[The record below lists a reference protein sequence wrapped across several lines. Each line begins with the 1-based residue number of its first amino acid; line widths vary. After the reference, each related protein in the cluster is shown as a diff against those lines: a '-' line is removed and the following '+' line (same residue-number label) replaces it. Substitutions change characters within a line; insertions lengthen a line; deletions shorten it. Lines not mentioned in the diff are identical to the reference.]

1 MTAALQ
7 NDLIKTVDDLHYYL
21 VQAMK
26 IEHATIP
33 PYITAL
39 YSMKPGTNLEAFH
52 ILRTVAVEEMLHLT
66 LAANVFNAVGG
77 NMKATLTGAD
87 FIPVYPTVLPT
98 GETDFEVGLSKFSR
112 ETVKTF
118 LNIERSKEAE
128 RGQPLVVPR
137 EQKNYLLKVH
147 NHQLHNEESPDP
159 TLHYSFYSIGQFY
172 AEIIR
177 GLHALYS
184 KMGDELFCGDR
195 SKQVTKE
202 YYYDGGGE
210 IIPVTDLTSAIRAL
224 REIQEQGEGSG
235 KERIYDGDRELSH
248 YYRFQQML
256 INDDGD
262 QNFGQYYTIN
272 KEDPEASDLPNHPTG
287 EKFAMDWDAA
297 YPIID
302 NPKLSDFTEGSEVYT
317 AAAEFQSAYSQFLA
331 QLEFAFNGHP
341 EKLLPA
347 VGGMFRLKYQ
357 AEHLV
362 KNPLPGMPGVNAA
375 PVYRID

>member
-1 MTAALQ
+1 MTTTLQ
-7 NDLIKTVDDLHYYL
+7 NDLIQTVEDLHYYL

-26 IEHATIP
+26 VEHATIP

-39 YSMKPGTNLEAFH
+39 YSMKPGTNIEAFQ

-66 LAANVFNAVGG
+66 LVANVFNAVGG
-77 NMKATLTGAD
+77 DIKSTLTGAD
-87 FIPVYPTVLPT
+87 FIPTYPTVLPT

-137 EQKNYLLKVH
+137 EQKNYLLKVQ
-147 NHQLHNEESPDP
+147 NRE
-159 TLHYSFYSIGQFY
+159 LHYNFYSIGQFY

-184 KMGDELFCGDR
+184 KMGDALFCGDR
-195 SKQVTKE
+195 SRQVTKE

-210 IIPVTDLTSAIRAL
+210 IIPVTDLPSAILAL

-248 YYRFQQML
+248 FYRFQQL
-256 INDDGD
+256 VLNEDGD
-262 QNFGQYYTIN
+262 ENSGQYYTVN
-272 KEDPEASDLPNHPTG
+272 REDPEQSDLPNHPTG
-287 EKFAMDWDAA
+287 AKFAMDWDAV
-297 YPIID
+297 YPIIE
-302 NPKLSDFTEGSEVYT
+302 NPQLRDFTEGSEVY
-317 AAAEFQSAYSQFLA
+317 AAAQEFQTSYSDFLA
-331 QLEFAFNGHP
+331 KLEYAFDGHP
-341 EKLLPA
+341 EELLPA

-362 KNPLPGMPGVNAA
+362 KNPLPGRDGVNAA
-375 PVYRID
+375 PIYRLD

>member
-1 MTAALQ
+1 MTVILQ
-7 NDLIKTVDDLHYYL
+7 NDLIQTVEDLHYYL
-21 VQAMK
+21 GQAMK

-39 YSMKPGTNLEAFH
+39 YSMKPGSNIEAFQ

-77 NMKATLTGAD
+77 NIKSVLTAPD
-87 FIPVYPTVLPT
+87 FIPTYPTVLPT

-112 ETVKTF
+112 ETIQTF

-128 RGQPLVVPR
+128 PGQPLVMPR
-137 EQKNYLLKVH
+137 EQKNYILKVR
-147 NHQLHNEESPDP
+147 NHEP
-159 TLHYSFYSIGQFY
+159 HYSFYSIGQFY

-177 GLHALYS
+177 GLHALH
-184 KMGDELFCGDR
+184 KEMGDALFCGDR

-210 IIPVTDLTSAIRAL
+210 IIPVYDLTSSIMAL

-248 YYRFQQML
+248 YYRFQQLL
-256 INDDGD
+256 IDEDH
-262 QNFGQYYTIN
+262 GQYYQIN
-272 KEDPEASDLPNHPTG
+272 QEDPEQSDLPGYPTG
-287 EKFAMDWDAA
+287 ERFAMDWNAA
-297 YPIID
+297 YPIIE
-302 NPKLSDFTEGSEVYT
+302 NPQLSDYTEGSELYI
-317 AAAEFQSAYSQFLA
+317 AAQEFKSSYSDFLA
-331 QLEFAFNGHP
+331 KLEYAFDGHP
-341 EKLLPA
+341 AELLPA

-357 AEHLV
+357 AEHLI
-362 KNPLPGMPGVNAA
+362 KNPVPGMPGVNAA
-375 PVYRID
+375 PVYK